1 MPSEPAPDRAGPIG
15 ASLTSESRSAGPASR
30 ALSLLVRAA
39 KIGGIN
45 LLLIVLLLIPVELWF
60 GRWLDGPGAVSMLD
74 ADPGRVEVRSSPL
87 YPPGNR
93 ITNSRNQYG
102 FRGGP
107 ADPGRIDVLAIGGS
121 TTAERYID
129 DKDLWTAQLESG
141 LHENGCP
148 IAVANAGVDGYSTVG
163 HIASSNGWFDR
174 VPGLKPRFILAYIGI
189 NDAAVNPKAAW
200 YEDSVRYKSRWR
212 QIEHYVAARSAL
224 HRLRVTLR
232 GWWQARQNQ
241 LVHDEVPITPS
252 TVWEPASLPPDFDA
266 VVRPKVEAYRQRL
279 GHLTK
284 RIHDFGA
291 QPIYITQK
299 RMDGRIVD
307 GNWQQIVGSDGA
319 RNTATVDAI
328 NQATLA
334 FCRDS
339 GESCIDLAGRIDFA
353 ASEFADALHTNPAG
367 SAHIGRFL
375 ARELGPV
382 LCGETG
388 RRR

>member
-1 MPSEPAPDRAGPIG
+1 MPSEPAPGRAGPVG
-15 ASLTSESRSAGPASR
+15 ASLTNVRRSAGPVSR
-30 ALSLLVRAA
+30 ALSLLGRAA
-39 KIGGIN
+39 KIVGIN

-74 ADPGRVEVRSSPL
+74 ANPGRVEVRSSPL

-107 ADPGRIDVLAIGGS
+107 ANPARIDVLAIGGS

-129 DKDLWTAQLESG
+129 DKDIWTRQLETG
-141 LHENGCP
+141 LRESGCP

-163 HIASSNGWFDR
+163 HIASFNGWFDR
-174 VPGLKPRFILAYIGI
+174 VPGLKPRFMLAYIGV

-212 QIEHYVAARSAL
+212 QFEHYVAARSAL

-252 TVWEPASLPPDFDA
+252 TQWESASLPTDFDA
-266 VVRPKVEAYRQRL
+266 SVRPKVEAYRQRL
-279 GHLTK
+279 ARLTELI
-284 RIHDFGA
+284 RDFGA
-291 QPIYITQK
+291 QPIYVTQK

-307 GNWQQIVGSDGA
+307 GHWQQIAGSDGA
-319 RNTATVDAI
+319 HNTATVDAI

-334 FCRDS
+334 FCSDT

>member
-1 MPSEPAPDRAGPIG
+1 MPSEPAPHRASPIG
-15 ASLTSESRSAGPASR
+15 APRTNGKRSAGPASR

-39 KIGGIN
+39 KIVGIN

-74 ADPGRVEVRSSPL
+74 ANPGRVEHRSSPL
-87 YPPGNR
+87 YPAGNR

-107 ADPGRIDVLAIGGS
+107 ADPARIDVLAIGGS

-129 DKDLWTAQLESG
+129 DKDIWTAQLENGLRESG
-141 LHENGCP
+141 CRMT
-148 IAVANAGVDGYSTVG
+148 VANAGVDGYSTVG
-163 HIASSNGWFDR
+163 HIASFNGWFDR
-174 VPGLKPRFILAYIGI
+174 VPGLKPRFMLAYIGI

-212 QIEHYVAARSAL
+212 QFEHYVAARSAL

-252 TVWEPASLPPDFDA
+252 THWEPASLPPDFEA
-266 VVRPKVEAYRQRL
+266 AMSPKLEAYRQRL
-279 GHLTK
+279 GHLNK
-284 RIHDFGA
+284 LIHAFGA
-291 QPIYITQK
+291 QPVYITQK

-307 GNWQQIVGSDGA
+307 GHWQQIVGSDGA

-339 GESCIDLAGRIDFA
+339 GESCIDLAARIDFA
-353 ASEFADALHTNPAG
+353 VSEFADALHTNPAG
-367 SAHIGRFL
+367 SAHVGRFL
-375 ARELGPV
+375 TRQLGPV
-382 LCGETG
+382 LCGD
-388 RRR
+388 RRG

>member
-1 MPSEPAPDRAGPIG
+1 MPSEPAPDRASSIG
-15 ASLTSESRSAGPASR
+15 AGLTDGSASARPANR
-30 ALSLLVRAA
+30 ALSVLVRAA
-39 KIGGIN
+39 KIAGIN

-129 DKDLWTAQLESG
+129 DQDIWTAQLENG
-141 LHENGCP
+141 LRESGCP
-148 IAVANAGVDGYSTVG
+148 MAVANAGVDGYSTVG
-163 HIASSNGWFDR
+163 HIASFNGWFDR
-174 VPGLKPRFILAYIGI
+174 VPGLKPRFLLAYIGI

-200 YEDSVRYKSRWR
+200 YEDSVRYKSSWR

-241 LVHDEVPITPS
+241 LVHDEVPIAPS
-252 TVWEPASLPPDFDA
+252 TVWEPTSLPPDFEA
-266 VVRPKVEAYRQRL
+266 AVRPKVEAYRQRL
-279 GHLTK
+279 GRLTK
-284 RIHDFGA
+284 LIRDFGA
-291 QPIYITQK
+291 QPIYIAQK

-307 GNWQQIVGSDGA
+307 GRWQQIVGSDGA
-319 RNTATVDAI
+319 HNTATVDAI
-328 NQATLA
+328 NQATLG
-334 FCRDS
+334 FCRNT

-367 SAHIGRFL
+367 SHHVGRFL

-382 LCGETG
+382 LCGDRG
-388 RRR
+388 G